1 MKLPEKKPEQNTEP
15 REWVKVGTV
24 SDFPAESGSTV
35 KYGNSQIAVFNFASR
50 GEWYACQQMCPHKKA
65 MVLSRGII
73 GDSAG
78 IPKVACPLHKKS
90 FSLENGSCLSGESEY
105 EVKVFK
111 VKLDAQENV
120 YLELPD
126 SSVLDELINHTEC
139 AGAH

>member
-1 MKLPEKKPEQNTEP
+1 
-15 REWVKVGTV
+15 
-24 SDFPAESGSTV
+24 TV